1 MTLPR
6 HDDQLIQVI
15 ALPTQLADEVIH
27 AVDDRHIL
35 VHSRVPHILTERLVR
50 LFRLKRD
57 VFLLPPRHADADKF
71 FFLHTLLLHEKG
83 CGLSPHLAFGGV
95 VSAKGRKPYHKRET
109 CHRAKGAML
118 RFPKPPASHDTLAFL
133 RDHTAAHRGEHGGS
147 AACADSFRRTRCR
160 SAAASARYSWCRVY
174 HSTASRMGRM

>member
-71 FFLHTLLLHEKG
+71 FFLHRTLL
-83 CGLSPHLAFGGV
+83 S
-95 VSAKGRKPYHKRET
+95 
-109 CHRAKGAML
+109 
-118 RFPKPPASHDTLAFL
+118 
-133 RDHTAAHRGEHGGS
+133 
-147 AACADSFRRTRCR
+147 
-160 SAAASARYSWCRVY
+160 
-174 HSTASRMGRM
+174 